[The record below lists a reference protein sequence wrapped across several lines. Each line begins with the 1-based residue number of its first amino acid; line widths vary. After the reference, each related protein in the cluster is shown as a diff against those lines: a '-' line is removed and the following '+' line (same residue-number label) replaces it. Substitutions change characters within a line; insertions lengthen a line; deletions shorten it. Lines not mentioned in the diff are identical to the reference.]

1 MEKSMIP
8 PNPNDPPIFRDI
20 SAEQQQLYIDIHNY
34 ILFTQEQINNLRADI
49 NNYRISYDNVKNQ
62 ELYVDLMKKVS
73 EIIKLRDTYFYTAKD
88 EPVEKVHCK
97 VNVQLNL
104 IAKKDLQILKKIENE
119 LIPLSKWIDRPKFW
133 NKNSIEML
141 YTLKTQFKD
150 FYESLSLARSAY
162 NGNLVIEQ

>member
-1 MEKSMIP
+1 M
-8 PNPNDPPIFRDI
+8 
-20 SAEQQQLYIDIHNY
+20 
-34 ILFTQEQINNLRADI
+34 RADI

>member
-20 SAEQQQLYIDIHNY
+20 SAELYIDIRNY
-34 ILFTQEQINNLRADI
+34 INFAQEQINNLRTDI

-62 ELYVDLMKKVS
+62 ELYADLMKKVS
-73 EIIKLRDTYFYTAKD
+73 EIIKLRNTYFYIDTD

-97 VNVQLNL
+97 VNVLLNL
-104 IAKKDLQILKKIENE
+104 IAKKDLQILKKIENV
-119 LIPLSKWIDRPKFW
+119 LIPLSNWINRPKFW

-150 FYESLSLARSAY
+150 FQESLSLARSAY